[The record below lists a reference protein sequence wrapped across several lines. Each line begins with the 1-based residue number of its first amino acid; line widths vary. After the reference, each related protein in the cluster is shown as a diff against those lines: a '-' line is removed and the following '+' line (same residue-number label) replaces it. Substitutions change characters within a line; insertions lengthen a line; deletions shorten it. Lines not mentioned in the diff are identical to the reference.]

1 MKIAI
6 FTSRFPFPLNKGD
19 KLRIFHQI
27 KELSKQHDICLL
39 AVNNG
44 DVTDAQLEAV
54 RPYCKEM
61 HVFPLS
67 KIDLGINVVR
77 AFAKGIPFQA
87 GVFYKPAF
95 HEQMKDIVARFQPEA
110 IHCHLIRMSEYCRD
124 ITNIRKSL
132 DYMDTFSVGAKRWHE
147 TANFL
152 LKPILSIE
160 YKRLLAYEAEMFD
173 VFDGKCIITEQDRA
187 HIPHPKNQEIAIISN
202 GVDFEEFQPMEG
214 EKKYDLLFMGYMGY
228 APNVDAVCFFAKD
241 VLPLLLQKRPTLKLL
256 IAGHTPDQKVL
267 DLASEHIDVV
277 PTWARIRDS
286 FVLSRVMIAPMF
298 ISIGLQ
304 NKIIQSM
311 AMKIPV
317 VCSRL
322 ANRAVKAAPNCIRE
336 ADTPEEF
343 VKEILDLLENPTK
356 STQLAE
362 NAYHYVHQTFDW
374 GKTTEQLEIVITG
387 KEVANKPS

>member
-1 MKIAI
+1 
-6 FTSRFPFPLNKGD
+6 
-19 KLRIFHQI
+19 
-27 KELSKQHDICLL
+27 
-39 AVNNG
+39 
-44 DVTDAQLEAV
+44 
-54 RPYCKEM
+54 
-61 HVFPLS
+61 
-67 KIDLGINVVR
+67 
-77 AFAKGIPFQA
+77 
-87 GVFYKPAF
+87 
-95 HEQMKDIVARFQPEA
+95 
-110 IHCHLIRMSEYCRD
+110 
-124 ITNIRKSL
+124 
-132 DYMDTFSVGAKRWHE
+132 
-147 TANFL
+147 
-152 LKPILSIE
+152 
-160 YKRLLAYEAEMFD
+160 
-173 VFDGKCIITEQDRA
+173 
-187 HIPHPKNQEIAIISN
+187 
-202 GVDFEEFQPMEG
+202 
-214 EKKYDLLFMGYMGY
+214 
-228 APNVDAVCFFAKD
+228 
-241 VLPLLLQKRPTLKLL
+241 LQKRPTLKLL